1 MKTIKYLM
9 ISFMLVGFVLG
20 GCAFNKN
27 KVYDKKVSLKPD
39 KHYEIPNPF
48 IYMASVKN
56 VEEYSENQYI
66 CLLEDAYQ
74 DITALVYFDGD
85 SNKTIPLLGWD
96 STRFVYLGKNQNQ
109 VIYQFQSRDSSGF
122 LGFDIQK
129 KQFNVIRKE
138 QDHIGK
144 ACLVQDNLYYIDNKK
159 IHQLSSKSGHRITL
173 NFAVDTDTVLVGRNN
188 KLLAYSDNNSQLFR
202 LFDLNT
208 KKEIW
213 HVNIPVIK
221 KEGSS
226 YRCRITKDNDVLI
239 LGRLGVLLL
248 DSHSGDIKQQFMYGP
263 NEFSMGEISQNNT
276 DNSKIYLNVWEKT
289 EKIYHYIKYVYR
301 IDLNR
306 GVVSRFKTNREHFIY
321 AYCFKT
327 NKNELVYSELRYY
340 EKPWNIIKITNDN
353 RVVRYQLQL
362 HEEKNSSNLYRVS
375 LSEKSIYFGCT
386 DRRKD
391 LIMLNKISQSAF
403 N

>member
-1 MKTIKYLM
+1 MKTMKYLM
-9 ISFMLVGFVLG
+9 ISFILVGFVLG

-85 SNKTIPLLGWD
+85 SNKTTPLLGWD
-96 STRFVYLGKNQNQ
+96 STRFVYLGKNQSQ

-129 KQFNVIRKE
+129 KQFNIIRKE
-138 QDHIGK
+138 QGHIGK

-159 IHQLSSKSGHRITL
+159 VHQLNSKSGYRITL
-173 NFAVDTDTVLVGRNN
+173 NFAVDTDTVLVARDN

-226 YRCRITKDNDVLI
+226 YRCLITKDNDVLI
-239 LGRLGVLLL
+239 LGRLGFLLL

-263 NEFSMGEISQNNT
+263 NEFSLGEISQNNT

-289 EKIYHYIKYVYR
+289 EKIYCYIEYVYR

-306 GVVSRFKTNREHFIY
+306 GVVSRFMTNREHTIY

-327 NKNELVYSELRYY
+327 NKNELVYSGLFYGEM
-340 EKPWNIIKITNDN
+340 PWNIIKITNDN

-375 LSEKSIYFGCT
+375 LSEKNIYLGCT
-386 DRRKD
+386 DRKKD
-391 LIMLNKISQSAF
+391 LIILNKISQSAF

>member
-1 MKTIKYLM
+1 
-9 ISFMLVGFVLG
+9 LVGFVLG

-96 STRFVYLGKNQNQ
+96 STRFVYLGKNKNQ

-138 QDHIGK
+138 QGHIGK

-159 IHQLSSKSGHRITL
+159 IHQLNSKSGHRITL
-173 NFAVDTDTVLVGRNN
+173 NFAVDTDTVLVGRDN

-289 EKIYHYIKYVYR
+289 ETIYCHIQYVYR

-306 GVVSRFKTNREHFIY
+306 GVVSRFRTNRESFIY

-327 NKNELVYSELRYY
+327 NKNELVCSGPFYDEM
-340 EKPWNIIKITNDN
+340 PWRIIKITNDN

-362 HEEKNSSNLYRVS
+362 HEEKNSSNLYNVS
-375 LSEKSIYFGCT
+375 LSEKNIYFGCT
-386 DRRKD
+386 DRKRD

>member
-9 ISFMLVGFVLG
+9 ISFILVGFVLG

-27 KVYDKKVSLKPD
+27 KVYDKEVSLKPD

-56 VEEYSENQYI
+56 IEEYSENQYI

-96 STRFVYLGKNQNQ
+96 STRFVYLGKNQSQ

-129 KQFNVIRKE
+129 KQFNILRKE
-138 QDHIGK
+138 QGHIGK

-159 IHQLSSKSGHRITL
+159 VHQLNSKSGHRITL
-173 NFAVDTDTVLVGRNN
+173 NFAVDTDTVLVARDN

-226 YRCRITKDNDVLI
+226 YHCLITKDNDVLI
-239 LGRLGVLLL
+239 LGRLGFLLL

-263 NEFSMGEISQNNT
+263 NEFSLGEISQNNT

-289 EKIYHYIKYVYR
+289 EKIYCYIEYVYR

-306 GVVSRFKTNREHFIY
+306 GVVSRFKNNREQYTY

-327 NKNELVYSELRYY
+327 NKNELVYSGLFYGEMPR
-340 EKPWNIIKITNDN
+340 NIIKITNDN

-375 LSEKSIYFGCT
+375 LSEKNIYLGCT
-386 DRRKD
+386 DRKKD
-391 LIMLNKISQSAF
+391 LIILNKISQSAF